1 MATTI
6 EDRMILLL
14 NERARLAPREDNR
27 ASGEQRRSS
36 GSLLLRPDPGRG
48 YMERLAAYTRISV
61 QRWRKVFH
69 RRQRATPDM
78 IEALA
83 RLFPHYAFWLVT
95 GITDAANG
103 HVAPDNAQTF
113 PERLYA
119 QSDGASQYFRKSLIL
134 FRRLFE
140 ESGVNL
146 EDDHQRMY
154 AAQRT
159 RPLAHWHDSP
169 LVDAAYRISQS
180 TEYYELREIWMSRE
194 KCRVNDLKRI
204 WPTSP
209 DDRPRV
215 QPAKDAKEQ
224 ALSFPVLR
232 GDLRTAHQ
240 DHCDLYYVPRSPCPT
255 RFALSL
261 LNTLPAELTGEEL
274 ERLQTWLKRLRDDDL
289 SVFFQYLEHHG
300 IDRKLIFPSEPGT
313 IRFAWLG
320 MAESEIDRFVNYVR
334 RLRSSRPRDSY
345 PARTGGRLALH
356 SGA

>member
-1 MATTI
+1 MTTTI

-14 NERARLAPREDNR
+14 NEQARLAPSEDERPMGALRR
-27 ASGEQRRSS
+27 AFGT
-36 GSLLLRPDPGRG
+36 LLPRPEPGRG
-48 YMERLAAYTRISV
+48 YLERLTEYTRISI

-69 RRQRATPDM
+69 RRQRPTPDM

-119 QSDGASQYFRKSLIL
+119 QSDGASQYFRKSLVL

-146 EDDHQRMY
+146 QDDHQRMY
-154 AAQRT
+154 AAERT

-180 TEYYELREIWMSRE
+180 TEYCELHEIWESRE
-194 KCRVNDLKRI
+194 KYRADDLKRI

-209 DDRPRV
+209 DDRPWV
-215 QPAKDAKEQ
+215 QRAKE
-224 ALSFPVLR
+224 AKELGLSFPIL
-232 GDLRTAHQ
+232 GIDPRTSHQ
-240 DHCDLYYVPRSPCPT
+240 DHCDLYYVPRAPCPT
-255 RFALSL
+255 RFALSV
-261 LNTLPAELTGEEL
+261 LNTSPADLTDEE
-274 ERLQTWLKRLRDDDL
+274 LKRLRTWLEQLQDDDL
-289 SVFFQYLEHHG
+289 FVFFQYLEHHS
-300 IDRKLIFPSEPGT
+300 IDRELIFPLEPGT

-320 MAESEIDRFVNYVR
+320 MADSEIEQFVNYVQSQ
-334 RLRSSRPRDSY
+334 RSSRPRDKY
-345 PARTGGRLALH
+345 PARIGRRLA
-356 SGA
+356 

>member
-1 MATTI
+1 MTTTI

-14 NERARLAPREDNR
+14 NEQARLAPGEDERPEGALRR
-27 ASGEQRRSS
+27 AFGT
-36 GSLLLRPDPGRG
+36 LLPRPEPGRG
-48 YMERLAAYTRISV
+48 YLERLTEYTRISV

-69 RRQRATPDM
+69 RRQRPTPDM

-119 QSDGASQYFRKSLIL
+119 QSDGASQYFRKSLVL
-134 FRRLFE
+134 SRRLFE

-146 EDDHQRMY
+146 EDDHQRIY
-154 AAQRT
+154 AAERT

-180 TEYYELREIWMSRE
+180 REYCELREIWESRE
-194 KCRVNDLKRI
+194 KYRADDLKRI

-209 DDRPRV
+209 DDRPWV
-215 QPAKDAKEQ
+215 QRAKDAKEQ
-224 ALSFPVLR
+224 GLSFPILGV
-232 GDLRTAHQ
+232 DPRTAHQ
-240 DHCDLYYVPRSPCPT
+240 DHCDLYYVPRAPCPT
-255 RFALSL
+255 RFALSV
-261 LNTLPAELTGEEL
+261 LNTSPAKLTGEEL
-274 ERLQTWLKRLRDDDL
+274 ERLRTWLKQLQDDDL

-300 IDRKLIFPSEPGT
+300 IDRDLIFPWEPGT

-320 MAESEIDRFVNYVR
+320 MAESEIDRFVNYVQ
-334 RLRSSRPRDSY
+334 RLRSSRPRDTY
-345 PARTGGRLALH
+345 PARAG
-356 SGA
+356 

>member
-1 MATTI
+1 MTTTI

-14 NERARLAPREDNR
+14 NEQARLAPGEEERPTGPLRR
-27 ASGEQRRSS
+27 AFGT
-36 GSLLLRPDPGRG
+36 LLPRPVPGRG
-48 YMERLAAYTRISV
+48 YLERLTEYTRISV

-69 RRQRATPDM
+69 RRQRPTPDM

-95 GITDAANG
+95 GITDATNG

-119 QSDGASQYFRKSLIL
+119 QSDGASQYFHKSLVL

-146 EDDHQRMY
+146 KDDHQRMY
-154 AAQRT
+154 AAERT

-180 TEYYELREIWMSRE
+180 REYSELHEIWKSRE
-194 KCRVNDLKRI
+194 KYRSDDLKRI

-209 DDRPRV
+209 DDRPWV
-215 QPAKDAKEQ
+215 QRANDAKEQ
-224 ALSFPVLR
+224 GLSFPIL
-232 GDLRTAHQ
+232 GIDPRTAHQ
-240 DHCDLYYVPRSPCPT
+240 DYWDLHYVPRATSPT
-255 RFALSL
+255 RFALSV
-261 LNTLPAELTGEEL
+261 LNTSPAELTGEEL
-274 ERLQTWLKRLRDDDL
+274 ERLRTWLKQLQDDDL
-289 SVFFQYLEHHG
+289 SVFYQYLDHHG
-300 IDRKLIFPSEPGT
+300 IDLELIFPCEPGT

-320 MAESEIDRFVNYVR
+320 MAESEIDRFVNYVQ
-334 RLRSSRPRDSY
+334 RLHSSRPRDTY
-345 PARTGGRLALH
+345 PARAG
-356 SGA
+356 